1 MKLKL
6 FTFFIFLLS
15 ISYLSAQVVIDEPE
29 EIDEVQQN
37 IEYIAEESGAE
48 EGDFSE
54 LTENLSAS
62 FRVNIGFI

>member
-37 IEYIAEESGAE
+37 IEYIAEESGVE
-48 EGDFSE
+48 EGVFSE
-54 LTENLSAS
+54 LNSKIL
-62 FRVNIGFI
+62 NITYCVITRA